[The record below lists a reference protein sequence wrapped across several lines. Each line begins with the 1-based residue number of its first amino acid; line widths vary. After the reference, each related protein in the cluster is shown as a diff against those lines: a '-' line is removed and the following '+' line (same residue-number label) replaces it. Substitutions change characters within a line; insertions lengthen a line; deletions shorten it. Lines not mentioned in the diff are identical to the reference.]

1 MAEDTEERIMI
12 VPLRK
17 LLLSTP
23 RTRKAHR
30 ANRVIKS
37 HVAHHMKAKLDD
49 IWLDTHI
56 NEAVWKR
63 GIENP
68 PARLRIKVVRFK
80 DQDLVEVSI
89 PEE

>member
-17 LLLSTP
+17 LLLTTP
-23 RTRKAHR
+23 RTRKAPR
-30 ANRVIKS
+30 AIRVIKS
-37 HVAHHMKAKLDD
+37 HVAQHMKAKVDD

-56 NEAVWKR
+56 NEAIWKR

-68 PARLRIKVVRFK
+68 PARLRIKAVRFK
-80 DQDLVEVSI
+80 DQDLVEVSL